1 MNNSKIKKNYRVMF
15 LVTMIVF
22 LLSSIMFVHTLPAFA
37 EEVTVNHIRS
47 RFSLR

>member
-22 LLSSIMFVHTLPAFA
+22 LLSSIMFVHTLPAF
-37 EEVTVNHIRS
+37 
-47 RFSLR
+47 